1 MEKNIFTPETDGD
14 DSDPDCDIW
23 MPPVDTYP
31 WAEDPAD
38 EDDTEGDG
46 NEGDGNDDQPGAAS
60 SSKDHQ
66 GGSDQKD
73 DDTDRKKMSQDAC
86 LAGVCDI
93 LIAQKDSM
101 MQMLDLIE
109 RAKAAGMD

>member
-14 DSDPDCDIW
+14 DSDPNCDIW

-31 WAEDPAD
+31 WPADPAD
-38 EDDTEGDG
+38 EDD

-73 DDTDRKKMSQDAC
+73 DDTDRKKMAEKDAC
-86 LAGVCDI
+86 LAGVCDL
-93 LIAQKDSM
+93 LIQQKDSM
-101 MQMLDLIE
+101 MQMANLIE